1 MGLLI
6 KRGGWRALYINR
18 VAGCR
23 LSRGDRSH
31 DIRSA
36 IGREKVS
43 FMEEVEYIYEITDL
57 MGHCPLVIPK
67 CMVYS
72 MPYPKVA
79 IVYHFIVLFRET
91 MSSTASPKMLPSNTP
106 KYQ

>member
-1 MGLLI
+1 
-6 KRGGWRALYINR
+6 
-18 VAGCR
+18 
-23 LSRGDRSH
+23 
-31 DIRSA
+31 
-36 IGREKVS
+36 
-43 FMEEVEYIYEITDL
+43 

-72 MPYPKVA
+72 IPYPKVA
-79 IVYHFIVLFRET
+79 IVYHFIVLFRES